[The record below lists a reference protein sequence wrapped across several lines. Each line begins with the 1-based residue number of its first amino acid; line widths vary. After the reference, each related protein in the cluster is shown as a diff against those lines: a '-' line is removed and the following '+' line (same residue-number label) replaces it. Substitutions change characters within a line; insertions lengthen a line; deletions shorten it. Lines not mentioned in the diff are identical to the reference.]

1 MPRVRLRKERRY
13 DSPREVEVEQDG
25 RWCRRLPVPV
35 APVRRRPGME
45 AQVGYTRQHDWGFGK
60 HPESVPPERLR
71 VHSP

>member
-1 MPRVRLRKERRY
+1 
-13 DSPREVEVEQDG
+13 
-25 RWCRRLPVPV
+25 
-35 APVRRRPGME
+35 ME